1 MQPAAEKQHH
11 RDAHAMNY
19 NQNRSLLGPYTWL
32 AGALLCTAAAA
43 ANADTITYSFNTEF
57 SGGQAPG
64 GPAPWVTA
72 TFTQINSHDVRLTIS
87 TSGLTGRE
95 GVSELDFNLLPAL
108 ASELSKLSFTF
119 DSGTQAQTVKA
130 KQDGFKADGDGL
142 YDLQFA
148 YGTGNGALGAGLTSV
163 YEITDPTTDPTLS
176 AASFLA
182 LSSPSGGHGP
192 FYAAGHVQN
201 TTGVGSGGS
210 GWIAPV
216 PIPAGAWLLLSGLGG
231 LGAVRRRLA
240 PSS

>member
-1 MQPAAEKQHH
+1 MH
-11 RDAHAMNY
+11 Y
-19 NQNRSLLGPYTWL
+19 NQNRSLLGSRGWL
-32 AGALLCTAAAA
+32 AGAMLCTAAA

-87 TSGLTGRE
+87 TSGLTGAE

-108 ASELSKLSFTF
+108 SSELSKLAFTF
-119 DSGTQAQTVKA
+119 GSGTQAQTVKA
-130 KQDGFKADGDGL
+130 KEDGFKADGDGL
-142 YDLQFA
+142 FDLQFA
-148 YGTGNGALGAGLTSV
+148 YGTGNGALGAGVTSI
-163 YEITDPTTDPTLS
+163 YEITDPSTDPTLS

-182 LSSPSGGHGP
+182 LSSPSGVGGHGP

-201 TTGVGSGGS
+201 TPNGGGGS

-216 PIPAGAWLLLSGLGG
+216 PIPAAAWLLLSGLGG
-231 LGAVRRRLA
+231 LGAMRRRLT
-240 PSS
+240 PKG